1 MLKID
6 TLESTLRND
15 CGQTSNKEAVC
26 IIWFLHIED
35 SSNIQISGMLNQLM
49 DARENI

>member
-6 TLESTLRND
+6 TLESALHND

-26 IIWFLHIED
+26 IIWFLQLED
-35 SSNIQISGMLNQLM
+35 SSNIQISGMLNQHM
-49 DARENI
+49 DAGENI